1 MKALRKLVRSV
12 QKRVGRV
19 LGNPPDLTGFF
30 RRETIARVYLRGNGI
45 EIGALHHPL
54 KVSRWARVKYVDR
67 LSVPDLREQYPELD
81 SEDLVNVDIL
91 DDGESLRTSTSARG

>member
-1 MKALRKLVRSV
+1 MKALRKLARSF

-45 EIGALHHPL
+45 E
-54 KVSRWARVKYVDR
+54 
-67 LSVPDLREQYPELD
+67 
-81 SEDLVNVDIL
+81 SE
-91 DDGESLRTSTSARG
+91 R